1 MKYIKHIVIVIAF
14 LILSQ
19 DICQAQ
25 QVMSVTGTVID
36 QTTRN
41 PVSILVSFYDRN
53 NKKIGSSK
61 SNSAT
66 GYYLVTGLKQGETYK
81 VQLESSDFFK
91 DEYEI
96 TLPVSKKY
104 ADVSRDFTVK
114 PLVKGA
120 KILLEVPP
128 FELKK
133 SKLRVGAEDYLAD
146 IKKMLILNPGVSVEI
161 QTFPDAEGDPAVNEA
176 FTMERAQAIKK
187 YLIDNG
193 VREQKLVVK
202 ASGQTD
208 SVNPPPKYKTAKG
221 KRYIGPIYIVITKV

>member
-1 MKYIKHIVIVIAF
+1 MRYIKYILNMIVLLLTAHF
-14 LILSQ
+14 T
-19 DICQAQ
+19 CQAQ

-81 VQLESSDFFK
+81 VQLESSEFFK

-114 PLVKGA
+114 PLVKGT

-146 IKKMLILNPGVSVEI
+146 IKKMLVLNPGVSVEI
-161 QTFPDAEGDPAVNEA
+161 QTYPDAEGDPAVNEA

-193 VREQKLVVK
+193 VREQKLTVK

-208 SVNPPPKYKTAKG
+208 SVNPPPRYKTAKG
-221 KRYIGPIYIVITKV
+221 KRYIGPIYIMITKV

>member
-1 MKYIKHIVIVIAF
+1 MIVLLVIAHF
-14 LILSQ
+14 T
-19 DICQAQ
+19 CQAQ

-61 SNSAT
+61 SNSVT

-81 VQLESSDFFK
+81 VQLESSEFFK

-128 FELKK
+128 FE
-133 SKLRVGAEDYLAD
+133 
-146 IKKMLILNPGVSVEI
+146 
-161 QTFPDAEGDPAVNEA
+161 
-176 FTMERAQAIKK
+176 
-187 YLIDNG
+187 
-193 VREQKLVVK
+193 
-202 ASGQTD
+202 
-208 SVNPPPKYKTAKG
+208 
-221 KRYIGPIYIVITKV
+221 

>member
-1 MKYIKHIVIVIAF
+1 MRYIKYILNMIVLLVIAHF
-14 LILSQ
+14 T
-19 DICQAQ
+19 CQAQ

-61 SNSAT
+61 SNSVT

-81 VQLESSDFFK
+81 VQLESSEFFK

-114 PLVKGA
+114 PLVKGT

-146 IKKMLILNPGVSVEI
+146 IKKMLVLNPGVSVEI
-161 QTFPDAEGDPAVNEA
+161 QTYPDAEGDPAVNEA

-193 VREQKLVVK
+193 VREQKLTVK

-208 SVNPPPKYKTAKG
+208 SVNPPPRYKTAKG
-221 KRYIGPIYIVITKV
+221 KRYIGPIYIMITKV

>member
-1 MKYIKHIVIVIAF
+1 MRYIKYILNMIVLLVIAHF
-14 LILSQ
+14 T
-19 DICQAQ
+19 CQAQ

-81 VQLESSDFFK
+81 VQLESSEFFK

-114 PLVKGA
+114 PLVKGT

-146 IKKMLILNPGVSVEI
+146 IKKMLVLNPGVSVEI
-161 QTFPDAEGDPAVNEA
+161 QTYPDAEGDPAVNEA

-193 VREQKLVVK
+193 VREQKLTLK

-208 SVNPPPKYKTAKG
+208 SVNPPPRYKTAKG
-221 KRYIGPIYIVITKV
+221 KRYIGPIYIMITKV

>member
-1 MKYIKHIVIVIAF
+1 MIVLLVIAHF
-14 LILSQ
+14 T
-19 DICQAQ
+19 CQAQ

-81 VQLESSDFFK
+81 VQLESSEFFK

-114 PLVKGA
+114 PLVKGT

-146 IKKMLILNPGVSVEI
+146 IKKMLVLNPGVSVEI
-161 QTFPDAEGDPAVNEA
+161 QTYPDAEGDPAVNEA

-193 VREQKLVVK
+193 VREQKLTVK

-208 SVNPPPKYKTAKG
+208 SVNPPPRYKTAKG
-221 KRYIGPIYIVITKV
+221 KRYIGPIYIMITKV

>member
-1 MKYIKHIVIVIAF
+1 MRYIKYILNMIVLLVIAHF
-14 LILSQ
+14 T
-19 DICQAQ
+19 CQAQ

-81 VQLESSDFFK
+81 VQLESSEFFK

-146 IKKMLILNPGVSVEI
+146 IKKMLVLNPGVSVEI
-161 QTFPDAEGDPAVNEA
+161 QTFPDAEGDPAANEA
-176 FTMERAQAIKK
+176 FTMERAQAIKQ

-193 VREQKLVVK
+193 VREQKLAVK

-208 SVNPPPKYKTAKG
+208 SVNPPPRYKTAKG

>member
-1 MKYIKHIVIVIAF
+1 VIAHF
-14 LILSQ
+14 T
-19 DICQAQ
+19 CQAQ

-81 VQLESSDFFK
+81 VQLESSEFFK

-146 IKKMLILNPGVSVEI
+146 IKKMLVLNPGVSVEI
-161 QTFPDAEGDPAVNEA
+161 QTYPDAEGDPAVNEA

-193 VREQKLVVK
+193 VREQKLTVK

-208 SVNPPPKYKTAKG
+208 SVNPPPRYKTAKG
-221 KRYIGPIYIVITKV
+221 KRYIGPIYIMITKV

>member
-1 MKYIKHIVIVIAF
+1 MKYIKHIIIVIAF
-14 LILSQ
+14 LVLSQ

-114 PLVKGA
+114 PLVKGV

>member
-1 MKYIKHIVIVIAF
+1 MIVLLVIAHF
-14 LILSQ
+14 T
-19 DICQAQ
+19 CQAQ

-81 VQLESSDFFK
+81 VQLESSEFFK

-146 IKKMLILNPGVSVEI
+146 IKKMLVLNPGVSVEI
-161 QTFPDAEGDPAVNEA
+161 QTYPDAEGDPAVNEA

-193 VREQKLVVK
+193 VREQKLTLK

-208 SVNPPPKYKTAKG
+208 SVNPPPRYKTAKG
-221 KRYIGPIYIVITKV
+221 KRYIGPIYIMITKV

>member
-1 MKYIKHIVIVIAF
+1 MIVLLVIAHF
-14 LILSQ
+14 T
-19 DICQAQ
+19 CQAQ

-81 VQLESSDFFK
+81 VQLESSEFFK

-146 IKKMLILNPGVSVEI
+146 IKKMLVLNPGVSVEI
-161 QTFPDAEGDPAVNEA
+161 QTYPDAEGDPAVNEA

-193 VREQKLVVK
+193 VREQKLTVK

-208 SVNPPPKYKTAKG
+208 SVNPPPRYKTAKG
-221 KRYIGPIYIVITKV
+221 KRYIGPIYIMITKV

>member
-1 MKYIKHIVIVIAF
+1 MKLLQK
-14 LILSQ
+14 LLMLS
-19 DICQAQ
+19 IFAIMCMCTAQAQ
-25 QVMSVTGTVID
+25 QIMSVTGAVID

-41 PVSILVSFYDRN
+41 PASIIVSFYDKN

-66 GYYLVTGLKQGETYK
+66 GFYLVTGLKQGETYK
-81 VQLESSDFFK
+81 VQLESPDYFK

-96 TLPVSKKY
+96 ILPVSKKY
-104 ADVSRDFTVK
+104 ADVSRDFNVK
-114 PLVKGA
+114 PLEKGK

-146 IKKMLILNPGVSVEI
+146 VKKMLLLNPGVTVEI
-161 QTFPDAEGDPAVNEA
+161 HTYPDAEGDVASNET

-187 YLIDNG
+187 YLVDNG
-193 VREQKLVVK
+193 VREQKILLK
-202 ASGQTD
+202 AFGEVD

-221 KRYIGPIYIVITKV
+221 KRYIGPIYIVVTKV

>member
-1 MKYIKHIVIVIAF
+1 MRYLSICLLSSFI
-14 LILSQ
+14 LISGLSSVN
-19 DICQAQ
+19 AQ
-25 QVMSVTGTVID
+25 QIMSVTGAVID
-36 QTTRN
+36 QTTRT
-41 PVSILVSFYDRN
+41 PASVIVSFYDKN

-66 GYYLVTGLKQGETYK
+66 GFYLVTGLKQGETYK
-81 VQLESSDFFK
+81 VQLESPEYFK
-91 DEYEI
+91 DEYEV

-133 SKLRVGAEDYLAD
+133 SKLRVGAEDYLSD
-146 IKKMLILNPGVSVEI
+146 IKKMLILNPGVTVEI
-161 QTFPDAEGDPAVNEA
+161 QSFPDAEGDATVNET

-187 YLIDNG
+187 YLVDNG
-193 VREQKLVVK
+193 VREQKIVVK
-202 ASGQTD
+202 SSGQVD
-208 SVNPPPKYKTAKG
+208 ALNPPPKYKTAKG

>member
-1 MKYIKHIVIVIAF
+1 MKYIKHIIIVIAF
-14 LILSQ
+14 LVLSQ

-176 FTMERAQAIKK
+176 FTMERAQVIKK

>member
-1 MKYIKHIVIVIAF
+1 MRYIKYILNMIVLLVIAHF
-14 LILSQ
+14 T
-19 DICQAQ
+19 CQAQ

-146 IKKMLILNPGVSVEI
+146 IKKMLVLNPGVSVEI
-161 QTFPDAEGDPAVNEA
+161 QTYPDAEGDPAVNEA

-193 VREQKLVVK
+193 VREQKLTVK

-208 SVNPPPKYKTAKG
+208 SVNPPPRYKTAKG
-221 KRYIGPIYIVITKV
+221 KRYIGPIYIMITKV

>member
-1 MKYIKHIVIVIAF
+1 MRYLSICLLSSFI
-14 LILSQ
+14 LISGLSSVS
-19 DICQAQ
+19 AQ
-25 QVMSVTGTVID
+25 QIMSVTGAVID
-36 QTTRN
+36 QTTRT
-41 PVSILVSFYDRN
+41 PASVIVSFYDKS

-61 SNSAT
+61 SNSAS
-66 GYYLVTGLKQGETYK
+66 GFYLVTGLKQGETYK
-81 VQLESSDFFK
+81 VQLESPEYFK

-133 SKLRVGAEDYLAD
+133 SKLRVGAEDYLSD
-146 IKKMLILNPGVSVEI
+146 IKKMLILNPGVTVEI
-161 QTFPDAEGDPAVNEA
+161 QTFPDAEGDATVNET

-187 YLIDNG
+187 YLVDNG
-193 VREQKLVVK
+193 VREQKIVVK
-202 ASGQTD
+202 PSGQVD
-208 SVNPPPKYKTAKG
+208 ALNPPPKYKTAKG

>member
-1 MKYIKHIVIVIAF
+1 MRYLSICLLSSFI
-14 LILSQ
+14 LISGLSSVS
-19 DICQAQ
+19 AQ
-25 QVMSVTGTVID
+25 QIMSVTGAVID
-36 QTTRN
+36 QTTRT
-41 PVSILVSFYDRN
+41 PASVIVSFYHKS

-61 SNSAT
+61 SNSAS
-66 GYYLVTGLKQGETYK
+66 GFYLVTGLKQGETYK
-81 VQLESSDFFK
+81 VQLESPEYFK

-133 SKLRVGAEDYLAD
+133 SKLRVGAEDYLSD
-146 IKKMLILNPGVSVEI
+146 IKKMLILNPGVTVEI
-161 QTFPDAEGDPAVNEA
+161 QTFPDAEGDATVNET

-187 YLIDNG
+187 YLVDNG
-193 VREQKLVVK
+193 VREQKIVVNP
-202 ASGQTD
+202 SGQVD
-208 SVNPPPKYKTAKG
+208 ALNPPPKYKTAKG

>member
-1 MKYIKHIVIVIAF
+1 MRYIKYILNMIVLLVIAHF
-14 LILSQ
+14 T
-19 DICQAQ
+19 CQAQ

-61 SNSAT
+61 SNSVT

-81 VQLESSDFFK
+81 VQLESSEFFK

-146 IKKMLILNPGVSVEI
+146 IKKMLVLNPGVSVEI
-161 QTFPDAEGDPAVNEA
+161 QTYPDAEGDPAVNEA

-193 VREQKLVVK
+193 VREQKLTVK

-208 SVNPPPKYKTAKG
+208 SVNPPPRYKTAKG
-221 KRYIGPIYIVITKV
+221 KRYIGPIYIMITKV

>member
-1 MKYIKHIVIVIAF
+1 MRYIKYILNMIVLLVIAHF
-14 LILSQ
+14 T
-19 DICQAQ
+19 CQAQ

-81 VQLESSDFFK
+81 VQLESSEFFK

-114 PLVKGA
+114 PLVKGT

-146 IKKMLILNPGVSVEI
+146 IKKMLVLNPGVSVEI
-161 QTFPDAEGDPAVNEA
+161 QTYPDAEGDPAVNEA

-193 VREQKLVVK
+193 VREQKLTVK

-208 SVNPPPKYKTAKG
+208 SVNPPPRYKTAKG
-221 KRYIGPIYIVITKV
+221 KRYIGPIYIMITKV

>member
-1 MKYIKHIVIVIAF
+1 MKYFKHIMIVIAF

-66 GYYLVTGLKQGETYK
+66 GYYLVTGLKQGDTYK

>member
-1 MKYIKHIVIVIAF
+1 MRNIKYILNMIVLLVIAHF
-14 LILSQ
+14 T
-19 DICQAQ
+19 CQAQ

-81 VQLESSDFFK
+81 VQLESSEFFK

-146 IKKMLILNPGVSVEI
+146 IKKMLVLNPGVSVEI
-161 QTFPDAEGDPAVNEA
+161 QTYPDAEGDPAVNEA

-193 VREQKLVVK
+193 VREQKLTVK

-208 SVNPPPKYKTAKG
+208 SVNPPPRYKTAKG
-221 KRYIGPIYIVITKV
+221 KRYIGPIYIMITKV

>member
-1 MKYIKHIVIVIAF
+1 MRYIKYILNMIVLLVIAHF
-14 LILSQ
+14 T
-19 DICQAQ
+19 CQAQ

-81 VQLESSDFFK
+81 VQLESSEFFK

-146 IKKMLILNPGVSVEI
+146 IKKMLVLNPGVSVEI
-161 QTFPDAEGDPAVNEA
+161 QTYPDAEGDPAVNEA

-193 VREQKLVVK
+193 VREQKLTVK

-208 SVNPPPKYKTAKG
+208 SVNPPPRYKTAKG
-221 KRYIGPIYIVITKV
+221 KRYIGPIYIMITKV

>member
-1 MKYIKHIVIVIAF
+1 MKYIKHIMIVIAF
-14 LILSQ
+14 LVLSQ

>member
-1 MKYIKHIVIVIAF
+1 MKNLSQLFLSSMF
-14 LILSQ
+14 LIFGFHSAS
-19 DICQAQ
+19 AQ
-25 QVMSVTGTVID
+25 QIMSVTGAVID

-41 PVSILVSFYDRN
+41 AASVIVSFYDKN
-53 NKKIGSSK
+53 NKKMGSSK

-66 GYYLVTGLKQGETYK
+66 GFYLVTGLKQGETYK
-81 VQLESSDFFK
+81 VQLESPDYFK
-91 DEYEI
+91 DEYEV

-114 PLVKGA
+114 PLAKGT

-133 SKLRVGAEDYLAD
+133 SKLRVGAEDYLSD
-146 IKKMLILNPGVSVEI
+146 VKKMMILNPGVTVEI
-161 QTFPDAEGDPAVNEA
+161 QTYPDAEGDPAVNET

-187 YLIDNG
+187 YLVDNG
-193 VREQKLVVK
+193 VREQKIVLK

-221 KRYIGPIYIVITKV
+221 KRYIGPIYIVVTKV

>member
-1 MKYIKHIVIVIAF
+1 MRYIKYILNMIVLLVIAHF
-14 LILSQ
+14 T
-19 DICQAQ
+19 CQAQ

-81 VQLESSDFFK
+81 VQLESSEFFK

-146 IKKMLILNPGVSVEI
+146 IKKMLVLNPGVSVEI
-161 QTFPDAEGDPAVNEA
+161 QTYPDAEGDPAVNEA

-193 VREQKLVVK
+193 VREQKLTLK

-208 SVNPPPKYKTAKG
+208 SVNPPPRYKTAKG
-221 KRYIGPIYIVITKV
+221 KRYIGPIYIMITKV

>member
-1 MKYIKHIVIVIAF
+1 MIVLLVIAHF
-14 LILSQ
+14 T
-19 DICQAQ
+19 CQAQ

-61 SNSAT
+61 SNSVT

-81 VQLESSDFFK
+81 VQLESSEFFK

-146 IKKMLILNPGVSVEI
+146 IKKMLVLNPGVSVEI
-161 QTFPDAEGDPAVNEA
+161 QTYPDAEGDPAVNEA

-193 VREQKLVVK
+193 VREQKLTVK

-208 SVNPPPKYKTAKG
+208 SVNPPPRYKTAKG
-221 KRYIGPIYIVITKV
+221 KRYIGPIYIMITKV